1 VAAPA
6 PAPVA
11 PAPTPPAP
19 SLEQASRLRLWLV
32 RGGAGALA
40 VLVAYL
46 LAGPLISG
54 MEAGN
59 QTAALNAT
67 GRDMTKIDAFLNE
80 TIVRDSKKTDAVAF
94 KAAVDAFGAKLTDT
108 DATLAADQDRLDRI
122 NRDIDFYSI
131 FTPFQSGKVH
141 ANDATIRHAKLALEA
156 VAKTVAIG
164 RTEIAFDSAFIA
176 AEVDSEA
183 ADKAVTQRDITT
195 ASIDY
200 QKAVTDLDQCKV
212 LSADSDVAP
221 QFQPVVVAL
230 GKLMTD
236 VAGLSDTIRANDP
249 LGALAYLNRLDQDST
264 VITFDQQ
271 AYLIWYSQKFDP
283 LERTF
288 RSNAV
293 AVPRFSVTT
302 TTLV

>member
-1 VAAPA
+1 MAA

-11 PAPTPPAP
+11 APAARPLAPALP
-19 SLEQASRLRLWLV
+19 RASRRALWLV
-32 RGGAGALA
+32 LGGGGALLL
-40 VLVAYL
+40 LVAYL
-46 LAGPLISG
+46 LSGPLISG

-59 QTAALNAT
+59 QTDALNAT
-67 GRDMTKIDAFLNE
+67 GHDMTKIDAFLSE

-94 KAAVDAFGAKLTDT
+94 KAAVDAYGAKLTDT

-122 NRDIDFYSI
+122 NRDIDFYAI
-131 FTPFQSGKVH
+131 FTPFESGKVH
-141 ANDATIRHAKLALEA
+141 ANDATLHHAKVALDA

-176 AEVDSEA
+176 AEVDSDA
-183 ADKAVTQRDITT
+183 ADKAITHKDITT

-200 QKAVTDLDQCKV
+200 QKAVNDLDQCRV
-212 LSADSDVAP
+212 LSADSDIAP

-236 VAGLSDTIRANDP
+236 VAGLSETIRANDP
-249 LGALAYLNRLDQDST
+249 LGALAYLNRLEQDST
-264 VITFDQQ
+264 VLTFDQQ
-271 AYLIWYSQKFDP
+271 AYLTWYSQKFDP

-293 AVPRFSVTT
+293 AVPRFTVTT